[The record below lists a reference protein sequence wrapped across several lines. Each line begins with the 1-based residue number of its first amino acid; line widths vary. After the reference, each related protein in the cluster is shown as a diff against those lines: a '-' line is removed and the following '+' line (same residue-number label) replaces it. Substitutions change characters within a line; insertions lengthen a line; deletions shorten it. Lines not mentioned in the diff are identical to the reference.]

1 MPEALAAALEVV
13 DDPDPDAELE
23 PDDDLELELPQAAIN
38 TELAAATATRR
49 RLRETLGFNAG
60 SPELSMG
67 QVRAKIGPSEPV
79 KRETS
84 VFGSAAA
91 QMHTFCKRPTSRW
104 LGPAVST

>member
-23 PDDDLELELPQAAIN
+23 PGDELELELPQAAIN

-67 QVRAKIGPSEPV
+67 QVRAK
-79 KRETS
+79 
-84 VFGSAAA
+84 SARATGEA
-91 QMHTFCKRPTSRW
+91 RN
-104 LGPAVST
+104 VSLRVCGHPNAHIL

>member
-1 MPEALAAALEVV
+1 LPEALAAALEVV

-23 PDDDLELELPQAAIN
+23 PDDELELELPHAAIN

-60 SPELSMG
+60 PPKLSMG
-67 QVRAKIGPSEPV
+67 QVRVKNRPERPV

-84 VFGSAAA
+84 VFRSAAT
-91 QMHTFCKRPTSRW
+91 QMHTSCERPTSRW